1 MSDAQVDGGDR
12 GGDFQDGVSNQIGVE
27 DAAGAVRWYGIWSL
41 IMGWGMQMIW
51 SLVDGNTFAYRYWF
65 NVM

>member
-12 GGDFQDGVSNQIGVE
+12 GGALQDGVSDTIGVE
-27 DAAGAVRWYGIWSL
+27 SAAAAVRWYGLFSL

-51 SLVDGNTFAYRYWF
+51 SLVDGNTYS
-65 NVM
+65 